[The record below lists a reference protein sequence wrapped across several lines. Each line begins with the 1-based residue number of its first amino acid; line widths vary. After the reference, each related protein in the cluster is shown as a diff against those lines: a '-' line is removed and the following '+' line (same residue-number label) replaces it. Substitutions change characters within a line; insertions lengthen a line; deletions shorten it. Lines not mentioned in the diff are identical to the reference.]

1 MYAVDTVPQN
11 FTKHHFSVH
20 LDNSVKE
27 RKNVLTQNHW
37 LNV

>member
-11 FTKHHFSVH
+11 FTNRYFSVH
-20 LDNSVKE
+20 LDNLVKE